1 MDLDRHGAGE
11 PQAQSDGLFS
21 SEKRVKSAARM
32 TYEAEVKFLRE
43 TNGDLETIR
52 LKLGLSRRK
61 MCQLL
66 LVDPSAWTRW
76 TAEGGEAPPHIYR
89 ALDWYLA
96 GMEKDPEYRRLAKR
110 FAEWL
115 NVEKDHE
122 GRLLSLEALL
132 ETQATSAPAEKPA
145 VANGRLDWRL
155 FAAPLLAFLSG
166 ALLVYV
172 LIRPL

>member
-1 MDLDRHGAGE
+1 MELDRQDAGE
-11 PQAQSDGLFS
+11 SQAQSQGLFS
-21 SEKRVKSAARM
+21 TEKRLKSAARM
-32 TYEAEVKFLRE
+32 TYEAEVKFLKE
-43 TNGDLETIR
+43 TNGDLENVR

-110 FAEWL
+110 FSEWL

-122 GRLLSLEALL
+122 GRLASLEALL
-132 ETQATSAPAEKPA
+132 TASSQSNVPVERPRPKWELLL
-145 VANGRLDWRL
+145 V
-155 FAAPLLAFLSG
+155 PLLAFVAG
-166 ALLVYV
+166 ALLTFF
-172 LIRPL
+172 LAKF